1 MFFGK
6 KKQKKNS
13 SNNTSCNEV
22 KTTQV
27 LLLAFWNLA
36 SVSWYWNI
44 NVRFCLINHALI
56 RIRRWYRCAVLKQ
69 FPRIRFMSKSPRTT
83 RAALLRCDHG
93 LSAYTQPQSPS
104 FHLHLVS
111 RNSSSIVPAV
121 ANCQTLRHRNT
132 NDPSSPG
139 LWTRFDRS
147 GFCSVWETST
157 TSTASDARGRTFVC
171 FEDFETSC
179 RSDERMLLGTRR

>member
-1 MFFGK
+1 M
-6 KKQKKNS
+6 
-13 SNNTSCNEV
+13 SCNEV

-132 NDPSSPG
+132 SDPSSPG
-139 LWTRFDRS
+139 LKALLYLDALWQIGLLQRLRNVHNIHSVRRTWQDLRLFWRFWD
-147 GFCSVWETST
+147 V
-157 TSTASDARGRTFVC
+157 V
-171 FEDFETSC
+171 
-179 RSDERMLLGTRR
+179 ERMLLRIQRWCRYGNNP